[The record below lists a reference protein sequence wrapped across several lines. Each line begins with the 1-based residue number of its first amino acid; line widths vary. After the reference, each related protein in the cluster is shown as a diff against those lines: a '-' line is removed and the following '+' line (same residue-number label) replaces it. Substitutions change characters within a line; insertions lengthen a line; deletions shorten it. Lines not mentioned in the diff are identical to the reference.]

1 VRSLH
6 VALGLVAA
14 IAAGLTP
21 AAAAASRPRVEPA
34 RCPAGAANCSTAT
47 GRVIYVE
54 AVDPDGDGDA
64 HYVLIGGHVT
74 APGLTVIDV
83 EKAMRP
89 RRLPGVGDVVSA
101 AGPVYPGS
109 YGQHQ
114 IQATVIHYA
123 RSGG

>member
-1 VRSLH
+1 MRSLH

-14 IAAGLTP
+14 IAGGLASAP
-21 AAAAASRPRVEPA
+21 ARAATRHVEPA
-34 RCPAGAANCSTAT
+34 RCPAAAANCAAAT

-74 APGLTVIDV
+74 APGLSVIDV
-83 EKAMRP
+83 GRSIRP
-89 RRLPGVGDVVSA
+89 RRLPRAGDVVSA
-101 AGPVYPGS
+101 AGPLYPGS